1 MVDLSDIPS
10 GRQHFKK
17 VVQLMRSGFE
27 MGEMCGGGIRCTPH
41 SSSTLSII
49 RGFTSQ
55 RNDKFSQS
63 QSLWRILVDTAN
75 PS

>member
-17 VVQLMRSGFE
+17 VVQLMRSGFD
-27 MGEMCGGGIRCTPH
+27 MGEMCGDGIRCTPHCH

-63 QSLWRILVDTAN
+63 QSLWRILV
-75 PS
+75 